1 MHSTDQAQHKQ
12 SVMDDINHVSM
23 RSQDAL
29 DTYLRWR
36 GLKPAEQAAFD
47 LISSD
52 VRDQAI
58 LDIGVGGGRT
68 VEAIRALS
76 KNYIGVDYSPE
87 MVSLCQKQFP
97 DVDFRHADARDL
109 SQFEDNSFSLVVFA
123 CEGICMVDH
132 EGRLKIMSEVLRIL
146 KPNGIFVF
154 STFNQESHAHD
165 RPFQF
170 PDFEFSFNPVKTLVR
185 ALRFIKF
192 TLLRYKNRRN
202 NKKHDVRG
210 KEYSIIN
217 DIFHHYT
224 TMIYYISQKQ
234 QSMQLNNIGFAT
246 KPIVLDI
253 AGTPVAQQTN
263 DDTLTFIARKN

>member
-1 MHSTDQAQHKQ
+1 MDNSEQDRHKQ

-29 DTYLRWR
+29 DAYLRWR

-47 LISSD
+47 LISSE
-52 VRDQAI
+52 VQDQAI

-68 VEAIRALS
+68 VEATRAIS
-76 KNYIGVDYSPE
+76 KDYVGVDYSPE

-109 SQFEDNSFSLVVFA
+109 SQFSDESFSLVVFA

-154 STFNQESHAHD
+154 STFNQESYAHD

-170 PDFEFSFNPVKTLVR
+170 PPFDFSFNPIKTLVR

-192 TLLRYKNRRN
+192 TLLRYKNRRSN
-202 NKKHDVRG
+202 RKHDVRG
-210 KEYSIIN
+210 TDYSIIN

-224 TMIYYISQKQ
+224 TMIYYISQEQ
-234 QSMQLNNIGFAT
+234 QCLQLVNTGFTAN
-246 KPIVLDI
+246 PIVLDI
-253 AGTPVAQQTN
+253 AGAPITHQSN
-263 DDTLTFIARKN
+263 DDTLTFITRKD

>member
-1 MHSTDQAQHKQ
+1 LDNTEQSLHEH
-12 SVMDDINHVSM
+12 SVMDDINHASM

-29 DTYLRWR
+29 DTYGGWR

-47 LISSD
+47 LISNE
-52 VRDQAI
+52 VRDKAI

-68 VEAIRALS
+68 VEALRALS

-97 DVDFRHADARDL
+97 EVDFRHADARDL

-132 EGRLKIMSEVLRIL
+132 PGRLKIMSEVLRIL
-146 KPNGIFVF
+146 KPKGIFVF
-154 STFNQESHAHD
+154 STFNQESHAHN

-170 PDFEFSFNPVKTLVR
+170 PHFEFSFNPIKTLVR
-185 ALRFIKF
+185 TLRFIKF

-202 NKKHDVRG
+202 NKKHDIRG
-210 KEYSIIN
+210 EEYSIIN
-217 DIFHHYT
+217 DIFHHYS

-234 QSMQLNNIGFAT
+234 QCIQLNDIGFAR
-246 KPIVLDI
+246 KPVVLDLSGKP
-253 AGTPVAQQTN
+253 ASQHSD